1 MKAAITPA
9 IPAQAKA
16 GSAATGLVRPALICV
31 ALTLAGASMAQ
42 AQQVT
47 YFKKP
52 PSAAELRKALMGG
65 GAAQPAAQG
74 IQPAAAAPGTQ
85 QARPDGV
92 RTRGIVWSG
101 GGNSPVQ
108 QAPAAPAQQ
117 SAAAPVQAPV
127 YSNPAQQANSYQ
139 AQQATQAAGPAAG
152 MPISFASGSSR
163 INPSSSGFLR
173 TVAEMLNSDPS
184 LRIMIEG
191 HTDSVGSYQRNMVL
205 SWERAMGVYRV
216 LVEQYGIDPA
226 RLQPA
231 GKGPTEPM
239 PGTAPTDGENRRVQ
253 FRLMG

>member
-31 ALTLAGASMAQ
+31 ALSLAGLSVAQ
-42 AQQVT
+42 AQVT
-47 YFKKP
+47 YFQKP

-65 GAAQPAAQG
+65 GAVAQPARPVQNAR
-74 IQPAAAAPGTQ
+74 PAAAATT

-108 QAPAAPAQQ
+108 QVAPPPAQQ
-117 SAAAPVQAPV
+117 SATAPVQAPV

-139 AQQATQAAGPAAG
+139 QQSAQAGPAAG
-152 MPISFASGSSR
+152 MPITFASGSSR
-163 INPSSSGFLR
+163 IDPSSNGFLQ

-191 HTDSVGSYQRNMVL
+191 HTDSRGSYKRNMVL
-205 SWERAMGVYRV
+205 SWDRAMGVYRV

-239 PGTAPTDGENRRVQ
+239 PGTSPNSGENRRVQ